1 MIITIGGLAGTGTTT
16 TAELLSK
23 KLDIPYISAG
33 FVFREMAA
41 ERGMSVLEFSEFA
54 EGNDDIDKE
63 IDKRQALKA
72 KEADNLIIEGRLS
85 AFFVDNADLKNLV
98 KKNGGI
104 VIRDNDNMSNVL
116 SYQGLNPAFNI
127 GKINKQAEIKSMRT
141 IPAKLSKI
149 NQLNLIQRA
158 NDNLRLSSKINVSF
172 HDNVPANDALINI
185 PKEDEPLPDIDEL
198 STESPILILRSSI
211 ETE

>member
-72 KEADNLIIEGRLS
+72 KSAENLIIEGRLS
-85 AFFVDNADLKNLV
+85 AFFVENADLRICLMTPFDVRSKRIAQREDKSVELAKEEIITREKSEALRYMEIHNIDISNMEIYDLIINTDSFDPQSISEIIIQTL
-98 KKNGGI
+98 K
-104 VIRDNDNMSNVL
+104 VI
-116 SYQGLNPAFNI
+116 
-127 GKINKQAEIKSMRT
+127 
-141 IPAKLSKI
+141 
-149 NQLNLIQRA
+149 
-158 NDNLRLSSKINVSF
+158 
-172 HDNVPANDALINI
+172 
-185 PKEDEPLPDIDEL
+185 
-198 STESPILILRSSI
+198 
-211 ETE
+211 

>member
-16 TAELLSK
+16 TAELLSE

-72 KEADNLIIEGRLS
+72 KEAENLIIEGRLS
-85 AFFVDNADLKNLV
+85 AFFVDNADLKICLV
-98 KKNGGI
+98 TPFDVRSQRIANRESKSVEVAKEEII
-104 VIRDNDNMSNVL
+104 VREKSEALRYMEIHNIDISNMDIYDLIVNTDSFDPE
-116 SYQGLNPAFNI
+116 SI
-127 GKINKQAEIKSMRT
+127 SEI
-141 IPAKLSKI
+141 I
-149 NQLNLIQRA
+149 IQT
-158 NDNLRLSSKINVSF
+158 LKVI
-172 HDNVPANDALINI
+172 
-185 PKEDEPLPDIDEL
+185 
-198 STESPILILRSSI
+198 
-211 ETE
+211 